1 MRLGIITSHPIQYH
15 APLFRALAER
25 VDLHVYFAHRATE
38 GNQAEAGFGLSFAW
52 DNDLTSGYRHS
63 FLHNVSPRPSI
74 VRFEGCDTPDVSRA
88 LAVDQPDVLVVFG
101 WHFKSFLQAAS
112 AARALGIPV
121 MVRTDS
127 HLDAPRP
134 LAKRVIKSIAY
145 PLFLRRFNV
154 FLPTGTRAAAY
165 LRHYR
170 VSQSRIRIVPCC
182 IDVDAF
188 KSGARQARENREQI
202 RAGWGAVC
210 NELALLFVGKFIDL
224 KRAGDLLD
232 AAGTLVR
239 AGRAIRVV
247 LVGAGPLES
256 KLRQQASDLHI
267 PATFAGFVNQSLL
280 PKFYA
285 AADLLVLPSQS
296 ETWGLVVNEAFACG
310 LPAIVSDQVGCA
322 PDMIRHDVTGRT
334 VPVGDGQELARA
346 IEEFRAKVDD
356 RAVVAGLAAMT
367 EHYSPCRSAEG
378 FIAAAEASLTGA
390 RTGELSIT

>member
-1 MRLGIITSHPIQYH
+1 MRLAIVSSHPIQYH

-38 GNQAEAGFGLSFAW
+38 DDQAQAGFDVAFNW
-52 DNDLTSGYRHS
+52 DGDLTGGYCHS
-63 FLHNVSPRPSI
+63 FLHNVSPRPGI
-74 VRFEGCDTPDVSRA
+74 MHFDACDTPDVDNA
-88 LAVDQPDVLVVFG
+88 LAMDEPDVVVVFG

-134 LAKRVIKSIAY
+134 VAKRVIKSIAY
-145 PLFLRRFNV
+145 PLFLRRFDV

-170 VSQSRIRIVPCC
+170 VSESRIRIVPCC

-188 KSGARQARENREQI
+188 RSGARRARDNREQI
-202 RAGWGAVC
+202 RAELGAAN
-210 NELALLFVGKFIDL
+210 NELVLLFVGKLIDL

-232 AAGTLVR
+232 AAGVLAR
-239 AGRAIRVV
+239 AGRAVRVV
-247 LVGAGPLES
+247 LVGTGPLEA
-256 KLRQQASDLHI
+256 KLKQQASHLLI

-280 PKFYA
+280 PKFYV

-296 ETWGLVVNEAFACG
+296 ESWGLVVNEAFACG
-310 LPAIVSDQVGCA
+310 LPAIVSDRVGCA
-322 PDMIRHDVTGRT
+322 PDMICHNVTGRV
-334 VPVGDGQELARA
+334 VPGNGCQGLARA
-346 IEEFRAKVDD
+346 IDEFGAKARDPDVIEE
-356 RAVVAGLAAMT
+356 LAAMT
-367 EHYSPCRSAEG
+367 ARYSPQRSAEA
-378 FIAAAEASLTGA
+378 FIAAAEASLAGAGA
-390 RTGELSIT
+390 RGN